1 MLDSYTITQYVA
13 ACADSAGARVV
24 WREGATPCTDG
35 RTITL
40 PLMSAYATH
49 EDKVRLTHFV
59 KHETCH
65 IKDSDFDKLNVKKP
79 QGILAFINNLL
90 EDHRIDYRNDKAY
103 AGDKANSEE
112 FLRVY
117 AEEVAKASLTEE
129 AQNYYVPLFA
139 WDLDVRDDLWT
150 RTADPFKLTTPTA
163 HDIYKKLHKGNY
175 ADVLRNIRN
184 IDDKSVAF
192 DEVYALA
199 ERIVREV
206 FDVNPEDMQ
215 GEEAEKRIE
224 KANEINDKGE
234 QSEEAH
240 KVENIKVEGMPMPN
254 ADHTGDERTGK
265 AACSVGRGEY
275 TPTPAGKIEW
285 YNYTNNTGNFVPHKS
300 TSDGDTFIDEAACSE
315 TLANQIRSKLQILS
329 RDRYEYG
336 KKRGKLNGA
345 SLYRVGMKDAKGLN
359 ERLFKQKIVNK
370 VLDISIQILI
380 DASGSMSGNKFTVAG
395 GAAIVLNNVFSNVLK
410 IPTEILAFTDTRNY
424 HRMFI
429 LKEFDTPVSDIRMS
443 SSLGNIAYN
452 LDDNV
457 DGESLVYG
465 YTRIA
470 KRKEKRKMMIVL
482 SDGYPCGG
490 HDRGNLNKYTRDVIR
505 SIEQSPVEL
514 IGIGLMHDTSKWYK
528 NNAVISR
535 ASETSSTLLS
545 VITNNILR

>member
-103 AGDKANSEE
+103 TGDKANSEE
-112 FLRVY
+112 ILRVY
-117 AEEVAKASLTEE
+117 AEEMAKASLTEE

-254 ADHTGDERTGK
+254 ADHTADKRTDK
-265 AACSVGRGEY
+265 AVCSVGKGEY

-285 YNYTNNTGNFVPHKS
+285 YNYTNNTGNFVPYGHA
-300 TSDGDTFIDEAACSE
+300 SDGGMFIDEAARSE
-315 TLANQIRSKLQILS
+315 TLANQIRAKLQILS

-345 SLYRVGMKDAKGLN
+345 SLYRVGMKEAKGLN

-410 IPTEILAFTDTRNY
+410 IPTEILAFTDTHAC

-429 LKEFDTPVSDIRMS
+429 LKEFDTPISDIRMA

-452 LDDNV
+452 LEDNV

-482 SDGYPCGG
+482 SDGAPCGG
-490 HDRGNLNKYTRDVIR
+490 YDRGNLDKYTRDVIR

-514 IGIGLMHDTSKWYK
+514 IGIGLVHDTRKWYK